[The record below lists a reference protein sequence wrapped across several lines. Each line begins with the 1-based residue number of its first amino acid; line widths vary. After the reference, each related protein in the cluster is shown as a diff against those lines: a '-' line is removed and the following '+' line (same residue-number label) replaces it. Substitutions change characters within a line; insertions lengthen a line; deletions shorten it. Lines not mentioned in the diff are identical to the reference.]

1 MNGMAISDGPKGPT
15 GTEAEVC
22 SDIAQRQAFGLN
34 KYGVS
39 VADNPLNIFEWMK
52 HAYEEGLD
60 QSVYLKRAMGEIGKS
75 QSFVVTGIK
84 RMAGEVLLTAEFD
97 ENVTTRLESGDRVV
111 LMILKKRG

>member
-1 MNGMAISDGPKGPT
+1 MKGTT

-22 SDIAQRQAFGLN
+22 NDIAQRQALGLN

-39 VADNPLNIFEWMK
+39 VADNPLNLFEWLK

-60 QSVYLKRAMGEIGKS
+60 QSVYLKRAMAEMGRS
-75 QSFVVTGIK
+75 QSFVVTGI
-84 RMAGEVLLTAEFD
+84 RRLAGEVLLTTEFD
-97 ENVTTRLESGDRVV
+97 EHVTTRLESGDRVV